1 MSNSYLDWAQRNF
14 ALNDMETSRHQLLRA
29 DCLEW
34 LEKAEDVDGEAIP
47 FDLIFLDPP
56 TFSNSKK
63 MESVLDIQRD
73 HPGLID
79 NAMAILAPGGT
90 LIFSNNFRKFSMENS
105 VMENYKVK
113 NITEDTLDPDFQRN
127 HKIHNCWLIQHSA

>member
-1 MSNSYLDWAQRNF
+1 MLY
-14 ALNDMETSRHQLLRA
+14 ELLRA

-34 LEKAEDVDGEAIP
+34 LAAASEKNSNLILDEQ

-63 MESVLDIQRD
+63 MDSILDIQRD
-73 HPGLID
+73 HPLLIEQ
-79 NAMAILAPGGT
+79 AMSLLSPQGT
-90 LIFSNNFRKFSMENS
+90 LVFSNNFRKFAMDDLILDQYQVE
-105 VMENYKVK
+105 

-127 HKIHNCWLIQHSA
+127 QKIHNCWLIRH